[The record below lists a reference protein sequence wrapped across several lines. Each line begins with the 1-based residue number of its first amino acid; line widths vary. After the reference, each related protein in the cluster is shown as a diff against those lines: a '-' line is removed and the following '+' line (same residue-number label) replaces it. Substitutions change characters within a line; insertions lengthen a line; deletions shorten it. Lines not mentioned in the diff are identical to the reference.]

1 MAVRQE
7 VNKIERLLVV
17 QDKEL
22 AMKRALYGCLCNFG
36 IQYMIGSLSS
46 FSSTRTLKL
55 EILDI

>member
-17 QDKEL
+17 QDVEL
-22 AMKRALYGCLCNFG
+22 AIKRALYGCLCNLG
-36 IQYMIGSLSS
+36 IQYMIGCLSS

-55 EILDI
+55 EILEI